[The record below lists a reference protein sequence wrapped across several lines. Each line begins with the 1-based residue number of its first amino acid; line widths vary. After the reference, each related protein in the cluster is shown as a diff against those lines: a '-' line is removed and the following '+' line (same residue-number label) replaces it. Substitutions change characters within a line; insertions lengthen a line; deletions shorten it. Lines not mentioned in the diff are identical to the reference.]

1 MDDTALILYTSGST
15 GVPKGVEL
23 TQRNI
28 ININYNYINYFN
40 LPEGGTGNYM
50 CLAKFTFV
58 ASLAVYAALM
68 HGFEALIVNE
78 TTKESISNI
87 VNYLKTF
94 HCYLLITTED
104 LGLYLYN
111 NFDLNLDNL
120 ALAGSSLSKS
130 EVRSDCSTILFNAYG
145 CSETSGVAIINKLNK
160 DYSDYYII
168 GKPWDNSNVY
178 ILDDNK
184 KQLPVGAVGEI
195 VISGPAVTKQYLNNT
210 EQTKKSYGEFNGKR
224 AYFTNDLAYFN
235 EDGNV
240 VYVGRKDNQI
250 NLNGFRIEPE
260 GVESTIFEYDSFN
273 QVKVVIGKVN
283 SQDHLIAYY
292 SSDVDI
298 DEDDLKEYLSVNLP
312 SYMVPSFYVH
322 MDSLPLNPN
331 GKIDVKSLPSV
342 EFDEVDFV
350 EPKNEFEEIV
360 VKVFEKFFNQKNIS
374 VYDNF
379 IHLGGTS
386 VTAMKIV
393 RELADYNLSVNNVI
407 SLGTPIKIAE
417 HIKNNTQMDLNYS
430 KYSLDKGCPLNE
442 SQLNVYLDIIRYEK
456 NDVYNIPLTI
466 TIPGNYTA
474 DDIKNALYEMFN
486 VHTILKSFINVV
498 DGTACLKT
506 GVNPKVDYLNENDE
520 EVISD
525 FIDSS
530 FDINS
535 SLARFL
541 LVDEGNDEDWI
552 LFGVFHHLIF
562 DGFSSIVFKQH
573 LFDLLEGK
581 LLKLDNGIVKSRVYD
596 EEIVKTNEYS
606 DAEAFYESMLCE
618 VDDVSSI
625 LSDVGDNEAG
635 SYSLNLDVSNSDID
649 VLLKSYDISENI
661 LFTGVFAYTLSRFTG
676 DNQVLF
682 NVLNNGR
689 DNLSNYESIG
699 MFVNTLPLLVDCNN
713 KDVSSFMGDVK
724 ELIFNVF
731 SYNFYP
737 FRILTQEYNIN
748 SSILFQFHPNFDDVN
763 EQYFNVS
770 DLEFRI
776 FEINNKYI
784 VKVIYSSEF
793 SSDTIKRFVE
803 SYNMIL
809 NQLLG
814 VDNLSDINY
823 VSSSDLELLD
833 TYNDT
838 SYDLTYSD
846 LLDAFNVNLEKS
858 PDNILVSYRDKSYT
872 YGEGAFIADKIAL
885 SLKDMGIH
893 KQDKVGFLVEKSE
906 LYMFCVLGILSY
918 GGVYVPLDNNHP
930 DERIRFILDDTD
942 SRVII
947 VSDETYSRVSG
958 LTDRLILN
966 ISDFFN
972 EDLGCLDYLPV
983 VYGDLACILYTS
995 GTTGLPKGVKI
1006 TRKSLIN
1013 VCEYYITEYGL
1024 NDSDVYGMFSNIGFD
1039 VGNFAIN
1046 VVMCVGACLSVIPED
1061 IRMDMLKLND
1071 YFIRH
1076 NVSHTYVT
1084 TQVGKL
1090 FMESVDETSLDIML
1104 VGGEK
1109 LGNFIMPK
1117 GYRVIDAYGPT
1128 EAYTFVSLMDNND
1141 KLDSSSVGF
1150 ANYNIRFYV
1159 LDDELRRVPLGAVG
1173 ELYIA
1178 GYQLARGY
1186 LNRNDETNKA
1196 FINNPF
1202 DDEEGYEQIYKTGD
1216 LVRLL
1221 PDGSLG
1227 IVGRRDGQVKIRG
1240 NRVELSEIE
1249 VVIREL
1255 DCVDDV
1261 TVQTIQNGGINEL
1274 VAYVVSDE
1282 IDGDELSNIV
1292 QNHVDNIKPHYMVPS
1307 FVIKLDAI
1315 PLNVNGKV
1323 DKHALPNVD
1332 LDSLRAEYVA
1342 PRNENEKKLVEAFE
1356 KALDLEK
1363 VSIYDDFLRLGGDSL
1378 SAIKVVSYIK
1388 SIDVSMADILSY
1400 RTPDAIAKNMN
1411 DLSFDL
1417 DIYSVE
1423 SGCPLNAAQ
1432 VNVFADVTVYNK
1444 ANAYHIPGY
1453 FPISKKYSSEE
1464 IIDSLENLLKAHPIL
1479 SMRFNG
1485 EYEVNDAD
1493 DTSKIDLI
1501 KILMRTAKKFGIKKF
1516 KDIIASYGLNISGLI
1531 NMLKS
1536 TIKLFK
1542 GDYPYLVKGSKP
1554 PITLKS
1560 NATKEDIT
1568 DFFATSLDL
1577 YSNLSK
1583 FMIIEYNETYYLLY
1597 QIHHVIFDAT
1607 SAGIFKKDFIALLEG
1622 GSVDLDETFLK
1633 TSAFTHQIKNT
1644 EKFEEASEFYEPILS
1659 DIESVGSLVEDNS
1672 SSEGYNISYYDLEF
1686 DKDTFRSFLENN
1698 EITENI
1704 LFTGVFAYTLSQ
1716 FVEGDKVLFT
1726 MIENGRDRF
1735 HENFIGMTSN
1745 VMPLVMDC
1753 QDQSINSYI
1762 ENMAN
1767 LIYDAS
1773 RYSYYP
1779 ILLLYQE
1786 YNFEVDILFQ
1796 FIPNWIADEFDNLN
1810 DMPSNDIFNC
1820 VLNNFKD
1827 FIAEFFVQVNQNE
1840 DDYILVFMNS
1850 NKYSDKLIEDFKETF
1865 ISVLS
1870 NIIKSDVSTDLSKTL
1885 NRDNVR
1891 K

>member
-1 MDDTALILYTSGST
+1 M
-15 GVPKGVEL
+15 
-23 TQRNI
+23 
-28 ININYNYINYFN
+28 
-40 LPEGGTGNYM
+40 
-50 CLAKFTFV
+50 
-58 ASLAVYAALM
+58 
-68 HGFEALIVNE
+68 
-78 TTKESISNI
+78 
-87 VNYLKTF
+87 
-94 HCYLLITTED
+94 
-104 LGLYLYN
+104 
-111 NFDLNLDNL
+111 
-120 ALAGSSLSKS
+120 
-130 EVRSDCSTILFNAYG
+130 
-145 CSETSGVAIINKLNK
+145 
-160 DYSDYYII
+160 
-168 GKPWDNSNVY
+168 
-178 ILDDNK
+178 
-184 KQLPVGAVGEI
+184 
-195 VISGPAVTKQYLNNT
+195 
-210 EQTKKSYGEFNGKR
+210 
-224 AYFTNDLAYFN
+224 
-235 EDGNV
+235 
-240 VYVGRKDNQI
+240 
-250 NLNGFRIEPE
+250 
-260 GVESTIFEYDSFN
+260 
-273 QVKVVIGKVN
+273 
-283 SQDHLIAYY
+283 
-292 SSDVDI
+292 
-298 DEDDLKEYLSVNLP
+298 
-312 SYMVPSFYVH
+312 
-322 MDSLPLNPN
+322 
-331 GKIDVKSLPSV
+331 
-342 EFDEVDFV
+342 
-350 EPKNEFEEIV
+350 
-360 VKVFEKFFNQKNIS
+360 
-374 VYDNF
+374 
-379 IHLGGTS
+379 
-386 VTAMKIV
+386 
-393 RELADYNLSVNNVI
+393 
-407 SLGTPIKIAE
+407 
-417 HIKNNTQMDLNYS
+417 
-430 KYSLDKGCPLNE
+430 
-442 SQLNVYLDIIRYEK
+442 
-456 NDVYNIPLTI
+456 
-466 TIPGNYTA
+466 
-474 DDIKNALYEMFN
+474 
-486 VHTILKSFINVV
+486 
-498 DGTACLKT
+498 
-506 GVNPKVDYLNENDE
+506 
-520 EVISD
+520 
-525 FIDSS
+525 
-530 FDINS
+530 
-535 SLARFL
+535 
-541 LVDEGNDEDWI
+541 
-552 LFGVFHHLIF
+552 
-562 DGFSSIVFKQH
+562 
-573 LFDLLEGK
+573 
-581 LLKLDNGIVKSRVYD
+581 
-596 EEIVKTNEYS
+596 
-606 DAEAFYESMLCE
+606 
-618 VDDVSSI
+618 
-625 LSDVGDNEAG
+625 GDNEAG

-661 LFTGVFAYTLSRFTG
+661 LFTGVFAYTLSRFAG

-776 FEINNKYI
+776 FEKNNKYI

-930 DERIRFILDDTD
+930 DKRIRFILDDTD

-1216 LVRLL
+1216 WVRLL

-1282 IDGDELSNIV
+1282 LMGMNL
-1292 QNHVDNIKPHYMVPS
+1292 
-1307 FVIKLDAI
+1307 VILFKTMLI
-1315 PLNVNGKV
+1315 
-1323 DKHALPNVD
+1323 
-1332 LDSLRAEYVA
+1332 
-1342 PRNENEKKLVEAFE
+1342 
-1356 KALDLEK
+1356 
-1363 VSIYDDFLRLGGDSL
+1363 
-1378 SAIKVVSYIK
+1378 
-1388 SIDVSMADILSY
+1388 ILS
-1400 RTPDAIAKNMN
+1400 
-1411 DLSFDL
+1411 L
-1417 DIYSVE
+1417 
-1423 SGCPLNAAQ
+1423 
-1432 VNVFADVTVYNK
+1432 
-1444 ANAYHIPGY
+1444 
-1453 FPISKKYSSEE
+1453 
-1464 IIDSLENLLKAHPIL
+1464 IIW
-1479 SMRFNG
+1479 
-1485 EYEVNDAD
+1485 
-1493 DTSKIDLI
+1493 
-1501 KILMRTAKKFGIKKF
+1501 
-1516 KDIIASYGLNISGLI
+1516 
-1531 NMLKS
+1531 
-1536 TIKLFK
+1536 
-1542 GDYPYLVKGSKP
+1542 
-1554 PITLKS
+1554 
-1560 NATKEDIT
+1560 
-1568 DFFATSLDL
+1568 
-1577 YSNLSK
+1577 
-1583 FMIIEYNETYYLLY
+1583 
-1597 QIHHVIFDAT
+1597 
-1607 SAGIFKKDFIALLEG
+1607 
-1622 GSVDLDETFLK
+1622 FL
-1633 TSAFTHQIKNT
+1633 H
-1644 EKFEEASEFYEPILS
+1644 
-1659 DIESVGSLVEDNS
+1659 
-1672 SSEGYNISYYDLEF
+1672 
-1686 DKDTFRSFLENN
+1686 
-1698 EITENI
+1698 
-1704 LFTGVFAYTLSQ
+1704 
-1716 FVEGDKVLFT
+1716 
-1726 MIENGRDRF
+1726 
-1735 HENFIGMTSN
+1735 
-1745 VMPLVMDC
+1745 
-1753 QDQSINSYI
+1753 
-1762 ENMAN
+1762 
-1767 LIYDAS
+1767 
-1773 RYSYYP
+1773 
-1779 ILLLYQE
+1779 LLL
-1786 YNFEVDILFQ
+1786 NWMLF
-1796 FIPNWIADEFDNLN
+1796 L
-1810 DMPSNDIFNC
+1810 
-1820 VLNNFKD
+1820 
-1827 FIAEFFVQVNQNE
+1827 
-1840 DDYILVFMNS
+1840 
-1850 NKYSDKLIEDFKETF
+1850 
-1865 ISVLS
+1865 
-1870 NIIKSDVSTDLSKTL
+1870 
-1885 NRDNVR
+1885 
-1891 K
+1891 